1 MIVKL
6 GYKVVGCYGDSI
18 TSSFSSLE
26 GMDSILDGSYTS
38 RTNPIA
44 KCAVATMRKS
54 SNMFAFQ
61 DGGRCA
67 SSATASLTQFDM
79 NEKSD
84 VCLPDGEGRSWASQ
98 VYSLEI

>member
-1 MIVKL
+1 MKL

-38 RTNPIA
+38 RTNAIA
-44 KCAVATMRKS
+44 KCAVATLRKS
-54 SNMFAFQ
+54 FNMFAVQ

-67 SSATASLTQFDM
+67 SSAAASLTFDIY
-79 NEKSD
+79 EKSD
-84 VCLPDGEGRSWASQ
+84 VCLPDGEGGSWASQ

>member
-1 MIVKL
+1 MKL

-26 GMDSILDGSYTS
+26 GTDSILNGSYTS

-54 SNMFAFQ
+54 SNMFAVQ

-67 SSATASLTQFDM
+67 SSAAASLTQFDM

-84 VCLPDGEGRSWASQ
+84 VCLPDGEGGSWASQ